1 MPLCDKNTNISW
13 KKPPIGFVSLEN
25 ANTSFNRIRSIRM
38 NKNGPH
44 TGLGNI
50 HLKIEFSGEKKCKSN
65 LNKVYMHIK
74 SE

>member
-25 ANTSFNRIRSIRM
+25 PNTSFNRIRSIRM

-50 HLKIEFSGEKKCKSN
+50 HLKTEFSGEKKCKSN